1 MTHQRMRCAWA
12 ERSELERDY
21 HDNEW
26 GIPQH
31 DDRRLFE
38 FLLLESA
45 QAGLSWVTILR
56 KRAAYRIAFDDFDP
70 VRIASYD
77 EDRLETL
84 MQNPGIIRNRLKIRS
99 AIQNARAFLRVQAE
113 FGSFDT
119 YLWRFVEGIPVTQVW
134 PTMADLPPRSTV
146 SDQLSRDLKTR
157 GFGFVGSVICYSYMQ
172 AVGLI
177 NDHIAGCYRLL
188 ADGNE

>member
-1 MTHQRMRCAWA
+1 MTRQRMRCPWA

-38 FLLLESA
+38 FLLLEGA

-56 KRAAYRIAFDDFDP
+56 KRAAYRAAFDDFDP
-70 VRIASYD
+70 TRIASYD
-77 EDRLETL
+77 EDRLATL

-99 AIQNARAFLRVQAE
+99 AVQNAQAFLRVREE
-113 FGSFDT
+113 FGSFDA
-119 YLWRFVEGIPVTQVW
+119 YLWRFVEGIPVTQAW
-134 PTMADLPPRSTV
+134 PTMSDLPPRSAI
-146 SDQLSRDLKTR
+146 SDQLSRDLKAR

-188 ADGNE
+188 AYGND

>member
-1 MTHQRMRCAWA
+1 MTDQRVRCPWA

-21 HDNEW
+21 HDHEW
-26 GIPQH
+26 GVPQH

-38 FLLLESA
+38 FLLLEGA
-45 QAGLSWVTILR
+45 QAGLSWVTILH
-56 KRAAYRIAFDDFDP
+56 KRAAYRAAFDDFDP
-70 VRIASYD
+70 EIIARYD
-77 EDRLETL
+77 ETRIEAL

-99 AIQNARAFLRVQAE
+99 AIQNAQVFLRIQEA
-113 FGSFDT
+113 FGSFDA
-119 YLWRFVEGIPVTQVW
+119 YLWRFVEGVTVTQIW
-134 PTMADLPPRSTV
+134 PTMADLPPRSAI
-146 SDQLSRDLKTR
+146 SDQLSRDLKAR

-188 ADGNE
+188 ADRED